1 MVKKFSWLLI
11 FVLILSVGCFA
22 ARKTK
27 TVDPKDEV
35 VGQAVA
41 KVGSNAEVPAGEK
54 VLSVVSV
61 GGNVIVNGKV
71 VEDAVSV
78 GGSVTLK
85 DGAEVGGSVVAI
97 GGQVIKEG
105 TTVAKG
111 SNVELN
117 MPALVPIIG
126 FLSAGNFMM
135 ASIIMSILST
145 LGFIIL
151 AILLVAFFT
160 PQIGRASALIEKK
173 FWTTFGWGILA
184 PFLFVIVLIGLVF
197 SIIGI
202 LLLPLAFLVFLA
214 ACVFGYVAVAHLCG
228 KKLLVA
234 LRLRGK
240 PMMAE
245 VIVGLILLWLISTIP
260 MIGGVINAVV
270 GICGFGAVAVS
281 RFGTK

>member
-1 MVKKFSWLLI
+1 MIRALWLRFTDKIDAPLFALAFGSLLGTFYLGKKIKQDYWKLM
-11 FVLILSVGCFA
+11 
-22 ARKTK
+22 
-27 TVDPKDEV
+27 
-35 VGQAVA
+35 
-41 KVGSNAEVPAGEK
+41 AG
-54 VLSVVSV
+54 V
-61 GGNVIVNGKV
+61 
-71 VEDAVSV
+71 
-78 GGSVTLK
+78 
-85 DGAEVGGSVVAI
+85 
-97 GGQVIKEG
+97 
-105 TTVAKG
+105 
-111 SNVELN
+111 
-117 MPALVPIIG
+117 
-126 FLSAGNFMM
+126 
-135 ASIIMSILST
+135 
-145 LGFIIL
+145 GFIIL